1 MKRIFFCV
9 ICAAALFGFSQLT
22 FAAGSNTPSSTAS
35 PLLGKLKTVGTGAG
49 YDGAANQG
57 TVLQLLG
64 TVINIALGL
73 LGMIFIILILV
84 AGFNWMTAAGEEEKI
99 KKAGAT
105 IREAVIGLLIVIS
118 AFAIWSFINTML
130 IANDTTSMIHA
141 LPLV

>member
-1 MKRIFFCV
+1 MPPPAWAENSV
-9 ICAAALFGFSQLT
+9 NQTA
-22 FAAGSNTPSSTAS
+22 PSS

-49 YDGAANQG
+49 YDSNANQG
-57 TVLQLLG
+57 TVLELLG
-64 TVINIALGL
+64 TIINVALGL

-105 IREAVIGLLIVIS
+105 IRQAVIGLLIVIS